1 MRHRHVIGKRRLST
15 VLLIAAFAAALIGT
29 IGVVALGEKEGEE
42 ALIEAKRSPKPG
54 PVGTPEP
61 LGWTKQ
67 GSGIGEETLPTAE
80 AVTQCPLDAA
90 GCAAVESL
98 LALIDAGDAS
108 GVAAVTGLNAPG
120 GYPIGGQP
128 ALQIRDATD
137 LASALAVAKTK
148 ETVAVGCPPEGT
160 GGLQPTV
167 CARLFVLALDIN
179 QSGSGPLHRRALAF
193 VFIREAGS
201 FRILRADI
209 EEGLG
214 VTAGGTGS
222 GIALPLELTGNLRGL
237 WYTPWKR

>member
-1 MRHRHVIGKRRLST
+1 MIGKRRLST

-90 GCAAVESL
+90 GCAAAESL

-108 GVAAVTGLNAPG
+108 GLAALAGLNAPG

-128 ALQIRDATD
+128 ELQIRDAAD

-148 ETVAVGCPPEGT
+148 LDTVAIGCLHKNVRGT
-160 GGLQPTV
+160 GPGA
-167 CARLFVLALDIN
+167 CGDIFVLAIDIN
-179 QSGSGPLHRRALAF
+179 PSGTPRSDWRALAF
-193 VFIREAGS
+193 VFIREGGA
-201 FRILRADI
+201 FRLLRPDI
-209 EEGLG
+209 EGSLD
-214 VTAGGTGS
+214 VTNGGIGA
-222 GIALPLELTGNLRGL
+222 GIALPLELTGNLSGL